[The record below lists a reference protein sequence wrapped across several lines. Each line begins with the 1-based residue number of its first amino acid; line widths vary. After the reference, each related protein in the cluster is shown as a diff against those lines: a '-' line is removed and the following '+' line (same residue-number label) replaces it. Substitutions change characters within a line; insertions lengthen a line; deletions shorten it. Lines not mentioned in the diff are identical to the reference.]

1 MLSCACEPEWGL
13 VAGSLVVDA
22 VEGEVVG
29 CSCCVVMEGSKALFT
44 TRNGFMV
51 GTVAT
56 RKRFMGATFYRWQL
70 EPPMALDN
78 C

>member
-1 MLSCACEPEWGL
+1 MGL
-13 VAGSLVVDA
+13 GGGVAGGGRGRRRSRWLLMLC
-22 VEGEVVG
+22 GE
-29 CSCCVVMEGSKALFT
+29 EGSKTLFT

-56 RKRFMGATFYRWQL
+56 TKRFMGAAFSRSQL

-78 C
+78 R

>member
-1 MLSCACEPEWGL
+1 M
-13 VAGSLVVDA
+13 AGSLVVDA

-29 CSCCVVMEGSKALFT
+29 CSCCVMMEGSKTLFT

-56 RKRFMGATFYRWQL
+56 TKRFMGAAFHRWQL
-70 EPPMALDN
+70 EPSMALDN
-78 C
+78 R